1 MNFIPAKFLEG
12 KKGKLSMLKANF
24 KTTAIVETKDFG
36 KFELTP
42 LEQSFGHT
50 LGNALRRV
58 LLSSLPGAAITKV
71 LIDGITH
78 QFTTLAGMKEDI
90 VEFVL
95 NLKQVCLSYNGEE
108 PVKVKISAV
117 GPGKVKA
124 GDIKVPA
131 NVKVVNKDL
140 VLANLNDKK
149 TKLNAELEI
158 SRGYGYLPAKND
170 DSNKLGE
177 IILDASFSPVVKVN
191 YDIKTDRVG
200 QRIDLD
206 KLILE
211 IYTDGSLK
219 PSEALEK
226 SAQILID
233 SFTQIVNPTF
243 EKKEPEKEEKSEN
256 NETMELSV
264 EELDLP
270 TRIANALR
278 KGGYATVK
286 DLAQSNIKEISQV
299 KNLGSKS
306 VDIVVSQLKGKAI
319 KIKKS

>member
-1 MNFIPAKFLEG
+1 
-12 KKGKLSMLKANF
+12 MLKSNF
-24 KTTAIVETKDFG
+24 KTTALAETKDFG
-36 KFELTP
+36 KFEITP
-42 LEQSFGHT
+42 LEPGFAHT
-50 LGNALRRV
+50 LGNALRRI
-58 LLSSLPGAAITKV
+58 LLSSLSGAAVTKV
-71 LIDGITH
+71 VIEGVTH
-78 QFTTLAGMKEDI
+78 QFTTLSGMKEDV
-90 VEFVL
+90 VEFIL
-95 NLKQVCLSYNGEE
+95 NLKQVRLSYNGQE
-108 PVKVKISAV
+108 PIQVKISAV
-117 GPGKVKA
+117 GPGKIKA

-140 VLANLNDKK
+140 VLANLSDKK
-149 TKLNAELEI
+149 SKLNAQLEI
-158 SRGYGYLPAKND
+158 STGYGYLPVKKGA
-170 DSNKLGE
+170 SNKLGE
-177 IILDASFSPVVKVN
+177 IILDASFSPVVRVN
-191 YDIKTDRVG
+191 YHVETDRVG

-219 PSEALEK
+219 PSEALSQ

-286 DLAQSNIKEISQV
+286 DLDQSTIKEISQV

-306 VDIVVSQLKGKAI
+306 VDIVINQLKDKGI